1 MIQYLTLGHVLF
13 LHRRLIEQSGG
24 TSGILDQNT
33 LESALAQP
41 RMTFESKELYPS
53 LTEKAA
59 ALCYS
64 LINNHPFVDGNKR
77 IGHAAMEVFLVIN
90 GYEIE
95 AAIDE
100 QEEIM
105 LKLASSHIER
115 SDFLDW
121 LKDNIIEIKR

>member
-64 LINNHPFVDGNKR
+64 
-77 IGHAAMEVFLVIN
+77 
-90 GYEIE
+90 
-95 AAIDE
+95 
-100 QEEIM
+100 
-105 LKLASSHIER
+105 
-115 SDFLDW
+115 
-121 LKDNIIEIKR
+121 

>member
-77 IGHAAMEVFLVIN
+77 IGHAAMEVFLVMN

-95 AAIDE
+95 APIDE

-105 LKLASSHIER
+105 LKLASDKMER

-121 LKDNIIEIKR
+121 LNDNIIENKR

>member
-77 IGHAAMEVFLVIN
+77 IGHAAMEVFLVMN

-95 AAIDE
+95 APIDE

-105 LKLASSHIER
+105 LQLASGKMER

-121 LKDNIIEIKR
+121 LNDNIIENKR

>member
-77 IGHAAMEVFLVIN
+77 IGHAAMEVFLVMN

-95 AAIDE
+95 APIDE

-105 LKLASSHIER
+105 LKLASGKMER

-121 LKDNIIEIKR
+121 LNDNIIENKR

>member
-1 MIQYLTLGHVLF
+1 MIQYLSLSQVLF
-13 LHRRLIEQSGG
+13 LHQSLIEQSGG
-24 TSGILDQNT
+24 TSGIHDQKA

-41 RMTFESKELYPS
+41 KMTFEGKELYPT
-53 LTEKAA
+53 LAEKAA

-77 IGHAAMEVFLVIN
+77 IAHAAMEVFLVMN

-105 LKLASSHIER
+105 LKLASGKIER

-121 LKDNIIEIKR
+121 LKDKTIKIKR

>member
-13 LHRRLIEQSGG
+13 LHQRLIEQTGG

-41 RMTFESKELYPS
+41 RMTFEGKELYPS
-53 LTEKAA
+53 LAEKAA

-77 IGHAAMEVFLVIN
+77 IGHAAMEVFLVMN

-95 AAIDE
+95 APIDE

-105 LKLASSHIER
+105 LKLASSKMER

-121 LKDNIIEIKR
+121 LKDKIIEIKR